1 MYAHYYYDGS
11 PISTVNQLL
20 AGTLLEVFSLVI
32 VLFQI
37 LAIWKIFTKAGERGW
52 KSIIPIY
59 NLVILL
65 RISGLSSWLVLAYL
79 AALIPVVGFIVVIA
93 IDILQAYGLSKAFG
107 KSIGFTIGLI
117 LLPFIFYAILGLG
130 SSEYIGKK

>member
-1 MYAHYYYDGS
+1 MIGVYS
-11 PISTVNQLL
+11 
-20 AGTLLEVFSLVI
+20 VI
-32 VLFQI
+32 VLIIAILQI
-37 LAIWKIFTKAGERGW
+37 VANWKIFTKAGERGW

-93 IDILQAYGLSKAFG
+93 IDILQ
-107 KSIGFTIGLI
+107 
-117 LLPFIFYAILGLG
+117 
-130 SSEYIGKK
+130 E